1 MNELITITALNKR
14 FGAQTVLNGVDLTI
28 TSEKIIG
35 LIGPSGAGKTTL
47 IKITLGMEKADSGT
61 ALVLGQQMPNR
72 QVLGQIG
79 YMAQS
84 GALYETLTAK

>member
-1 MNELITITALNKR
+1 MNELITITALNKQ

-28 TSEKIIG
+28 TSEKIID

-61 ALVLGQQMPNR
+61 ALVLGQQM
-72 QVLGQIG
+72 
-79 YMAQS
+79 
-84 GALYETLTAK
+84 LTVRSSAKLATWPKATPYTRP

>member
-1 MNELITITALNKR
+1 MNELITITALNKQ

-47 IKITLGMEKADSGT
+47 IKTTLGTVSYT
-61 ALVLGQQMPNR
+61 HLF
-72 QVLGQIG
+72 
-79 YMAQS
+79 
-84 GALYETLTAK
+84 LTPVH